1 MITFLFTLFL
11 LVCVLMTITILL
23 QSSKGGGLAGTFG
36 GSSMGTVFGGR
47 GAATFLSKTT
57 TILAILFLLMAFLLS
72 KFQSGSAGGSDQG
85 LVAKRVQQQS
95 QSEVNPAS
103 ILRPGQVSEP
113 AAGTQQQSPS
123 NADTAK

>member
-1 MITFLFTLFL
+1 MTTFLFILFL

-72 KFQSGSAGGSDQG
+72 KFEAGNTGGSDQG
-85 LVAKRVQQQS
+85 LVAKRVQQEAA
-95 QSEVNPAS
+95 SEVNPAS

-123 NADTAK
+123 SADTAR